1 VTGLSLGTV
10 ALQAVGVG
18 LSTVTAT
25 VTALVGA
32 FVAYQGYRG
41 YRRNDSRPMLYLA
54 VGILLLTT
62 VTFLVQQVVGL
73 ATSGA
78 VTAQFAAL
86 TVSIAGLLAVL
97 YSFTGA

>member
-1 VTGLSLGTV
+1 M
-10 ALQAVGVG
+10 
-18 LSTVTAT
+18 
-25 VTALVGA
+25 TALVGA

-73 ATSGA
+73 ATGGA

>member
-1 VTGLSLGTV
+1 VIGLSLG
-10 ALQAVGVG
+10 ALVLQSVGGG

-25 VTALVGA
+25 VTALAGA

-41 YRRNDSRPMLYLA
+41 YRRNDSPPMLYLA
-54 VGILLLTT
+54 IGILLLTT
-62 VTFLVQQVVGL
+62 VSFVARQVVGL
-73 ATSGA
+73 AAGGA
-78 VTAQFAAL
+78 ATAQFAAL

>member
-1 VTGLSLGTV
+1 MTGLSLGIV
-10 ALQAVGVG
+10 ALQSVGVG

-25 VTALVGA
+25 VTALAGA

-62 VTFLVQQVVGL
+62 VSFLVQQAVGL
-73 ATSGA
+73 AAGGA
-78 VTAQFAAL
+78 ATAQFAAL